1 MSTEQPA
8 SEQTVRRDAGTRRGR
23 TRRRRGRAF
32 AVAFAAVVGVL
43 AVLGLGGAALTS
55 VQGPRVTSVQFDP
68 DAAVTAS
75 GSRVIFTT
83 SQSLDEVDPAQVT
96 VTPAADFTVDTSG
109 RSVGLRFALPLW
121 DDTEYTVRIEDVTGL
136 GGGPPVTIERTL
148 ATPPLEV
155 YILQRQESGDTV
167 YRTDLAGDAAVP
179 VFSHPHIEDFRA
191 TAGHLVMSTVDD
203 DGLSHLIVTDLE
215 GEGERELPLPGEGAV
230 TDLQSADRGNLI
242 GYLFTDADISADSGR
257 EAALFTASLSA
268 SRGDEPPTAVER
280 EGGDS
285 RVDDW
290 RFVPGTDSLLML
302 TFDGSLTLVTPGGGA
317 PVALGNAIAIDGIAR
332 GSATAIV
339 ERVTGLV
346 AIDLATAEETELP
359 PTDPSL
365 GQAWSVVGLPDGSGS
380 GSGDTVRVLS
390 KLDDAGIT
398 VESTSVAVVD
408 AAGEART
415 VFDVPADASLMQ
427 ACVSPSGRYAA
438 LLIAPEIVDNPYDG
452 YQLPLPERLQT
463 HVVSLADGREV
474 VALRGFDVSWCQSAP
489 RP

>member
-1 MSTEQPA
+1 MSTELG
-8 SEQTVRRDAGTRRGR
+8 RDDDGTRRGR
-23 TRRRRGRAF
+23 ARRRRGRAF
-32 AVAFAAVVGVL
+32 AGAFAVVVGVL
-43 AVLGLGGAALTS
+43 AVLGLGGAALTT

-68 DAAVTAS
+68 DAAVSAS

-83 SQSLDEVDPAQVT
+83 SQSLDEVDPSQVT

-121 DDTEYTVRIEDVTGL
+121 DDTEYTVRIEGVTGL

-179 VFSHPHIEDFRA
+179 VFTHPHIEDFRA

-203 DGLSHLIVTDLE
+203 AGLSHLIVTDLE
-215 GEGERELPLPGEGAV
+215 GQGERELPLPGDGTVA
-230 TDLQSADRGNLI
+230 DLQSADRGNLV
-242 GYLFTDADISADSGR
+242 GYLFTDADIGADSGR

-317 PVALGNAIAIDGIAR
+317 PVALGNAISIDGIAR

-346 AIDLATAEETELP
+346 AIDLATAEEKELA

-365 GQAWSVVGLPDGSGS
+365 GQAWSVIGLPD

-390 KLDDAGIT
+390 KLDEAGIT

-408 AAGEART
+408 ADGAART
-415 VFDVPADASLMQ
+415 VFDVPADASLLQ

-438 LLIAPEIVDNPYDG
+438 LLVAPESVDNPYDG

-463 HVVSLADGREV
+463 HVVSLADGAEV
-474 VALRGFDVSWCQSAP
+474 VALRGFDISWCQSAP

>member
-1 MSTEQPA
+1 MSTEPA
-8 SEQTVRRDAGTRRGR
+8 RPGTDAATRRGR
-23 TRRRRGRAF
+23 SRRRRGRAF
-32 AVAFAAVVGVL
+32 AGAFAVVVGVL
-43 AVLGLGGAALTS
+43 AVLGLGGAALTT

-83 SQSLDEVDPAQVT
+83 SQSLEEVDPSQVS

-121 DDTEYTVRIEDVTGL
+121 DDTEYTVRIEGVTGL
-136 GGGPPVTIERTL
+136 GGGPTVTIERTL
-148 ATPPLEV
+148 ATPPLQV

-179 VFSHPHIEDFRA
+179 VYTNPHIEDFRA

-203 DGLSHLIVTDLE
+203 AGLSHLVVTDLE
-215 GEGERELPLPGEGAV
+215 GEGERELPLPGEGTV

-242 GYLFTDADISADSGR
+242 GYLFTDADIGADSGR

-268 SRGDEPPTAVER
+268 SRGDEPPVLVER

-290 RFVPGTDSLLML
+290 RFVPGTDSMLML
-302 TFDGSLTLVTPGGGA
+302 TFDGSLTLVTPDGA

-346 AIDLATAEETELP
+346 AIDLATAEETDLP
-359 PTDPSL
+359 PTDDAL
-365 GQAWSVVGLPDGSGS
+365 GQAWSVIGMPD

-390 KLDDAGIT
+390 KLDAAGIT

-408 AAGEART
+408 AEGAART
-415 VFDVPADASLMQ
+415 VSDVPADASLMQ

-438 LLIAPEIVDNPYDG
+438 LLVAPEIVDNAYDG
-452 YQLPLPERLQT
+452 YQLPLPERLRT
-463 HVVSLADGREV
+463 HVVSLEDGAEV
-474 VALRGFDVSWCQSAP
+474 VALRGFDISWCQSGP

>member
-8 SEQTVRRDAGTRRGR
+8 HEQTVRRDPGTRRGR

-148 ATPPLEV
+148 TTPPLEV

-215 GEGERELPLPGEGAV
+215 GEGERELPLPGEGTV

-365 GQAWSVVGLPDGSGS
+365 GQAWSVVGLPA

-463 HVVSLADGREV
+463 HVVSLADGAEV

>member
-1 MSTEQPA
+1 MSTE
-8 SEQTVRRDAGTRRGR
+8 SLRRGDEGTRRGR
-23 TRRRRGRAF
+23 THRRRGRAF
-32 AVAFAAVVGVL
+32 VGAFAVVVGVL

-83 SQSLDEVDPAQVT
+83 SQSLDEVDPSQVT
-96 VTPAADFTVDTSG
+96 VTPAAEFTVDTSG

-121 DDTEYTVRIEDVTGL
+121 DDTEYTVRIEGVTGL

-148 ATPPLEV
+148 ATPPLQV
-155 YILQRQESGDTV
+155 YILQRQEGGDTV

-179 VFSHPHIEDFRA
+179 VFTHPHIEDFRA
-191 TAGHLVMSTVDD
+191 TAGHLVMSTLDD

-215 GEGERELPLPGEGAV
+215 GEGERELPLPGEGTV

-268 SRGDEPPTAVER
+268 SRRDEPPTAIER

-285 RVDDW
+285 RVVDW
-290 RFVPGTDSLLML
+290 RFVPGTDSMLLL
-302 TFDGSLTLVTPGGGA
+302 TFDGSLTLVTRGGA
-317 PVALGNAIAIDGIAR
+317 PVALGNAISIDGIAR
-332 GSATAIV
+332 GSATAII
-339 ERVTGLV
+339 ERGTGLV
-346 AIDLATAEETELP
+346 ALDLATAEEAELA

-365 GQAWSVVGLPDGSGS
+365 GQAWSVIGLPD

-408 AAGEART
+408 PDGEARP
-415 VFDVPADASLMQ
+415 VFDVPADASLLQ

-438 LLIAPEIVDNPYDG
+438 LLIAPESVDNPYDG

-463 HVVSLADGREV
+463 HVVSLEDGAEV
-474 VALRGFDVSWCQSAP
+474 VALRGFDISWCQSAP

>member
-148 ATPPLEV
+148 TTPPLEV

-215 GEGERELPLPGEGAV
+215 GEGERELPLPGEGTV

-242 GYLFTDADISADSGR
+242 GYLFTDVDISADSGR

-380 GSGDTVRVLS
+380 GDTVRVLS

-463 HVVSLADGREV
+463 HVVSLADGKEV

>member
-1 MSTEQPA
+1 
-8 SEQTVRRDAGTRRGR
+8 
-23 TRRRRGRAF
+23 
-32 AVAFAAVVGVL
+32 VGVL
-43 AVLGLGGAALTS
+43 AVLGLGGAALTT
-55 VQGPRVTSVQFDP
+55 VQGPRVTGVQFDP

-83 SQSLDEVDPAQVT
+83 SQSLDEVDPSQVS

-121 DDTEYTVRIEDVTGL
+121 DDTDYTVRIEGVTGP
-136 GGGPPVTIERTL
+136 GGGPAVTIERTL
-148 ATPPLEV
+148 STPPLQV
-155 YILQRQESGDTV
+155 FILQRQASGDTV

-179 VFSHPHIEDFRA
+179 VFTHPHIEDFRA

-203 DGLSHLIVTDLE
+203 AGLSHLVVTDLE
-215 GEGERELPLPGEGAV
+215 GDGERELPLPGEGTV
-230 TDLQSADRGNLI
+230 TDLQSADRGNLV
-242 GYLFTDADISADSGR
+242 GYLFTDADIGADSGR

-268 SRGDEPPTAVER
+268 SRGDEPPVMVER

-290 RFVPGTDSLLML
+290 RFVPGTDSMLLL
-302 TFDGSLTLVTPGGGA
+302 TFDGSLTLVPSEGA

-339 ERVTGLV
+339 ERVSGLV
-346 AIDLATAEETELP
+346 AIDLATADETDLP
-359 PTDPSL
+359 PTDDAL
-365 GQAWSVVGLPDGSGS
+365 GQAWSVIGMPD

-390 KLDDAGIT
+390 KLDAAGIT

-408 AAGEART
+408 AEGAART

-438 LLIAPEIVDNPYDG
+438 LLVAPEIVDNAYDG

-463 HVVSLADGREV
+463 HVVSLDDGAEV
-474 VALRGFDVSWCQSAP
+474 VALRGFDISWCQSGP

>member
-1 MSTEQPA
+1 MT
-8 SEQTVRRDAGTRRGR
+8 TDARPRTPDATRRAR

-32 AVAFAAVVGVL
+32 AVAFAVVVGIL
-43 AVLGLGGAALTS
+43 AAVALGGAALTTA
-55 VQGPRVTSVQFDP
+55 QGPRVTSVEFDP
-68 DAAVTAS
+68 TAAVTAS

-83 SQSLDEVDPAQVT
+83 SQSLEEIDPSQVT

-121 DDTEYTVRIEDVTGL
+121 DDTEYTVRIDGVTGL
-136 GGGPPVTIERTL
+136 GGGPVVTIEETL
-148 ATPPLEV
+148 STPPLQV
-155 YILQRQESGDTV
+155 YILQRAESGDTV
-167 YRTDLAGDAAVP
+167 FRTDLAGDAAVP
-179 VFSHPHIEDFRA
+179 VFTDPHIEDFRA

-203 DGLSHLIVTDLE
+203 AGLSHLVVTDLE
-215 GEGERELPLPGEGAV
+215 GEGRRELPLPGDGTV
-230 TDLQSADRGNLI
+230 TDLQSADRGNLV
-242 GYLFTDADISADSGR
+242 GYLFTDAGIDAESGR

-268 SRGDEPPTAVER
+268 SRGDEAPTLVER

-302 TFDGSLTLVTPGGGA
+302 TFDGALTLVTPGGA
-317 PVALGNAIAIDGIAR
+317 PVSFGNAIAIDGIAR

-339 ERVTGLV
+339 ERVDGLV
-346 AIDLATAEETELP
+346 AIDLATAEERDLP
-359 PTDPSL
+359 PTDPAL
-365 GQAWSVVGLPDGSGS
+365 GQAWSVIGLPDGSGA
-380 GSGDTVRVLS
+380 TVRVLS
-390 KLDDAGIT
+390 KLDDAGIS
-398 VESTSVAVVD
+398 VESTSVAVVNAD
-408 AAGEART
+408 GEART
-415 VFDVPADASLMQ
+415 VFDVAADATLMQ

-438 LLIAPEIVDNPYDG
+438 FLVAPEIVDNPYDG

-463 HVVSLADGREV
+463 HVVSLADGKEV